1 MAMRRWANLFLL
13 GAFLLFC
20 SMLYVNYVT
29 GGAPWSQFFLF
40 VAEASLVGGIADWF
54 AVTALFRK
62 PLGFISFHTE
72 LIPRNRNALIQG
84 VANMVEEH
92 LLSADQLRK
101 QLEKARF
108 ATMLVE
114 WVEQKGGGSFLAEQL
129 QSLLVNMLRKQ
140 SSAKTA
146 AQLESFVKRKA
157 SELDVAGLLQK
168 VMRWAIDGKH
178 LDAMLDRLFVYLRE
192 YVEKPTMRADIEAL
206 IGQKIGGGLLGGI
219 KSMFINKEDLAR
231 QLHAELIELSGELL
245 RHEHVLRVL
254 IRERFSGV
262 AADLEK
268 RSDWQ
273 QAISL
278 WFADLLERVNVRDD
292 LAGWIDALVEQLE
305 GGQAGGGDVET
316 ASLRRWL
323 NDTIDTFWQRFRAND
338 SLLALFDGHLKTA
351 MLKLVTSEHQVIGE
365 MVKETLDKFDNEAL
379 VKFVEDKVGDDL
391 QGIRINGSVVG
402 AVVGALLYALLYWV
416 YAPLVM

>member
-1 MAMRRWANLFLL
+1 MTMRRWANLFLL

-29 GGAPWSQFFLF
+29 GGAPWSQFLLF

-101 QLEKARF
+101 QLEKVRF

-140 SSAKTA
+140 SSAETA

-157 SELDVAGLLQK
+157 SELDVAALLQK

-178 LDAMLDRLFVYLRE
+178 LDAMLDRLFVYLKE
-192 YVEKPTMRADIEAL
+192 YVEKPALRAEIETL
-206 IGQKIGGGLLGGI
+206 IGQKIGGGFLGGL
-219 KSMFINKEDLAR
+219 KSMFVNKEDLAR

-254 IRERFSGV
+254 IRERFAGV
-262 AADLEK
+262 AADLGK

-273 QAISL
+273 QAISV
-278 WFADLLERVNVRDD
+278 WFAELLERVSVRDD
-292 LAGWIDALVEQLE
+292 LAGWINALAEQLE
-305 GGQAGGGDVET
+305 SDQDGDGGSG
-316 ASLRRWL
+316 LRRWL
-323 NDTIDTFWQRFRAND
+323 HETVNTFWQRFRAND
-338 SLLALFDGHLKTA
+338 NLLGLFDGHLKTA

-402 AVVGALLYALLYWV
+402 AVVGALLYVLLYWV